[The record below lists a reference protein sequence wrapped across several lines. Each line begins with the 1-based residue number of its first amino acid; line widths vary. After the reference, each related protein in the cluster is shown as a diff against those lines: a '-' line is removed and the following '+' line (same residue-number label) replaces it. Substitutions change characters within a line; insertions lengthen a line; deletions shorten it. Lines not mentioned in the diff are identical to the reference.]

1 MATIIAL
8 GDRFVYIDIDRANEM
23 ITVGAGEEVV
33 FSLFEIYWLFVLI
46 A

>member
-8 GDRFVYIDIDRANEM
+8 GDCFVNIDIDRAYEM
-23 ITVGAGEEVV
+23 IAVGAGEEVV
-33 FSLFEIYWLFVLI
+33 LSLFEIYWLFDLT